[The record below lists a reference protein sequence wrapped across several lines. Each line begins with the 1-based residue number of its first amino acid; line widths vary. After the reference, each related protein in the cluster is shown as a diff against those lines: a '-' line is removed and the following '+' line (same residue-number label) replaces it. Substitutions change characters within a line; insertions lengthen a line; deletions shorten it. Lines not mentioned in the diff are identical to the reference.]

1 MVAPS
6 RSRYEISPAHRR
18 EKRPSSVRR
27 PRFPNSRS
35 RRSTRGSPTASRR
48 RSDSLIHGSLS
59 RSTSCVFGSGPED
72 MTLFQVDPLRPRFL
86 FCSRGVNP
94 SFLIRENS
102 ERISP
107 LECFGVGALF
117 KISKHS
123 FAGMRQVLQFADG
136 VDTFIRNKC
145 ASVRQRAAIQ
155 QRKYGP

>member
-1 MVAPS
+1 MK
-6 RSRYEISPAHRR
+6 SPPHIGVRNGLHRFADLGFQIVVR
-18 EKRPSSVRR
+18 DDQRADRR
-27 PRFPNSRS
+27 PQVAAA
-35 RRSTRGSPTASRR
+35 RR
-48 RSDSLIHGSLS
+48 DSLIHGSLS

-72 MTLFQVDPLRPRFL
+72 MTLFQIDPLRPMFL

-94 SFLIRENS
+94 SFQAALHLIRENS

-136 VDTFIRNKC
+136 VDTLIRNKC